1 MAADAYS
8 MNSSGEDWVPFE
20 VGVVR
25 WLRQDDDVTSGIWRC
40 TTEEQSEVHEAEFE
54 MNETVM
60 ILKGRVRVE
69 IVDGPTVELGPG
81 DCASFVKGTV
91 GRWTLL
97 DDVEEFFI
105 YS

>member
-1 MAADAYS
+1 MA
-8 MNSSGEDWVPFE
+8 SSGEHWVPFE

-40 TTEEQSEVHEAEFE
+40 TTEEQPDVHEAEFE

-60 ILKGRVRVE
+60 ILNGRVRGE

-81 DCASFVKGTV
+81 SRRAPYVYT
-91 GRWTLL
+91 
-97 DDVEEFFI
+97 
-105 YS
+105 